1 MYHLRYMRRSLSS
14 STAFAQR
21 RSCIHHGRMPSTLKQ
36 MQPATVYQPRTLS
49 VLMPSNYRKVLY
61 TSSSLVLQASSLPS
75 LETDIDIDSNDNIL
89 SADSI
94 ITDEL
99 NPSQKEA
106 TLRPRYSITRVIAG
120 PGAGKTR
127 VLICRIAHL
136 LLDNDNESTTQQQ
149 PDSSNNQQLRNKE
162 GILAVT
168 FTKKA
173 ALEMERRLTDLISLA
188 IEQEQKQKKQDSNG
202 GAIIT
207 QQDSLSATISTGGDD
222 YEDYLEDGEFV
233 QFGNAPVS
241 ASDAENNIS
250 GDAESISRQYM
261 RQTTVGTFHSV
272 CSKIL
277 RKYGKELGD
286 LPSVRSALGITNAS
300 GASVIQEGIQ
310 TSDDES
316 IERDTSNDI
325 LIDTLDGSFTIL
337 DQSDQLRL
345 LKEALQKHNIQLSS
359 PASSSGGARKNN
371 DIRPIT
377 VLNAISLL
385 NTHEATKSTPG
396 GSRQSDDEEISTKM
410 SRKVYKIAMEIR
422 TSFQRA
428 KYSQSAVDFDDL
440 ILLTRELLLHHPDIR
455 ETLHRRWRH
464 ILVDEFQDTSQ
475 VQLDLVRLLTTN
487 SLFVVGDGDQ
497 SIYSWRGAS
506 PESMSDFELA
516 FHNRQHGWEGLLTNH
531 NHNNGMNLSQY
542 LAHITGEEE
551 DSLEVKSVYLME
563 NYRSTT
569 NIVKAAQR
577 IISDKGDKNNNNAAQ
592 ENIRREMKPFI

>member
-1 MYHLRYMRRSLSS
+1 
-14 STAFAQR
+14 
-21 RSCIHHGRMPSTLKQ
+21 
-36 MQPATVYQPRTLS
+36 MQSATFYQPYRPRTLS
-49 VLMPSNYRKVLY
+49 VLMPSNYRKLLY
-61 TSSSLVLQASSLPS
+61 TSSSLVVQASSLTS
-75 LETDIDIDSNDNIL
+75 LETDIDSNDNIL
-89 SADSI
+89 SSNSI

-149 PDSSNNQQLRNKE
+149 SDSSNNQQWRNKE

-188 IEQEQKQKKQDSNG
+188 IEQDQKQKKQDSNG

-222 YEDYLEDGEFV
+222 YEEYVEDGEFA

-241 ASDAENNIS
+241 ASDDAENNIS
-250 GDAESISRQYM
+250 ADAESISRQYM

-300 GASVIQEGIQ
+300 GASVVQEGIQ

-371 DIRPIT
+371 DIGPIT

-396 GSRQSDDEEISTKM
+396 GSRQSGRWGDQPITNIQSDPIFGF
-410 SRKVYKIAMEIR
+410 RR
-422 TSFQRA
+422 
-428 KYSQSAVDFDDL
+428 SAVPHFDGLGQGSTDL
-440 ILLTRELLLHHPDIR
+440 
-455 ETLHRRWRH
+455 
-464 ILVDEFQDTSQ
+464 
-475 VQLDLVRLLTTN
+475 
-487 SLFVVGDGDQ
+487 
-497 SIYSWRGAS
+497 YS
-506 PESMSDFELA
+506 D
-516 FHNRQHGWEGLLTNH
+516 
-531 NHNNGMNLSQY
+531 
-542 LAHITGEEE
+542 
-551 DSLEVKSVYLME
+551 
-563 NYRSTT
+563 
-569 NIVKAAQR
+569 AA
-577 IISDKGDKNNNNAAQ
+577 DY
-592 ENIRREMKPFI
+592 